1 MTYLPIVSVNVV
13 RSKNRLL
20 KELSYDENNQKI
32 RTQKQT
38 YATTLFCG
46 VVSPITTEKTP
57 LENLPVRPRD
67 NRLPAPGSI
76 ITKTYRGKTIEV
88 KVLENGFEDEGKV
101 FKSISR
107 VAMTIVKRP
116 ISGYVF
122 FGLTK

>member
-1 MTYLPIVSVNVV
+1 MKTNIKKSAP
-13 RSKNRLL
+13 KT
-20 KELSYDENNQKI
+20 KP
-32 RTQKQT
+32 TQP
-38 YATTLFCG
+38 AVLR
-46 VVSPITTEKTP
+46 VVSPIAPEETT

-67 NRLPAPGSI
+67 SRLPAPGNI

-88 KVLENGFEDEGKV
+88 KVLANGFEYEGKV

>member
-1 MTYLPIVSVNVV
+1 MKKNTKKSVTKTKPMQPAV
-13 RSKNRLL
+13 L
-20 KELSYDENNQKI
+20 Q
-32 RTQKQT
+32 
-38 YATTLFCG
+38 
-46 VVSPITTEKTP
+46 VVSPIMQAETA
-57 LENLPVRPRD
+57 LENLPARPRD
-67 NRLPAPGSI
+67 NRLPAPGNI

-88 KVLENGFEDEGKV
+88 KVLENGFEYEGKV

>member
-1 MTYLPIVSVNVV
+1 MKKNTKKSA
-13 RSKNRLL
+13 SKNKPTRPAVL
-20 KELSYDENNQKI
+20 
-32 RTQKQT
+32 R
-38 YATTLFCG
+38 A
-46 VVSPITTEKTP
+46 VSPITIEGSP
-57 LENLPVRPRD
+57 LENMPARLRD
-67 NRLPAPGSI
+67 RRLPKLGSI

-88 KVLENGFEDEGKV
+88 KVLENGFEYEGKV

>member
-1 MTYLPIVSVNVV
+1 MKKNIKKSVT
-13 RSKNRLL
+13 KT
-20 KELSYDENNQKI
+20 KP
-32 RTQKQT
+32 TQP
-38 YATTLFCG
+38 AVLR
-46 VVSPITTEKTP
+46 VVSPITQVESTVA
-57 LENLPVRPRD
+57 NLPIQPRD

-88 KVLENGFEDEGKV
+88 KVLENGFEYEGKV

-107 VAMTIVKRP
+107 VAMTIVKRQ

>member
-1 MTYLPIVSVNVV
+1 MKKNTKKSVA
-13 RSKNRLL
+13 KNTPAKPAVLR
-20 KELSYDENNQKI
+20 
-32 RTQKQT
+32 
-38 YATTLFCG
+38 
-46 VVSPITTEKTP
+46 VVSPITTEETP

-67 NRLPAPGSI
+67 NRLPALGSI

-88 KVLENGFEDEGKV
+88 KVLENGFEYEGKV

-107 VAMTIVKRP
+107 VAMTILKRP

>member
-1 MTYLPIVSVNVV
+1 MK
-13 RSKNRLL
+13 KNT
-20 KELSYDENNQKI
+20 KKSAPK
-32 RTQKQT
+32 
-38 YATTLFCG
+38 TTSAKPAVLR
-46 VVSPITTEKTP
+46 VVSPIITEETP

-88 KVLENGFEDEGKV
+88 KVLGNGFEYEGKV

-107 VAMTIVKRP
+107 VAMTIVKRQ

-122 FGLTK
+122 FGLSK

>member
-1 MTYLPIVSVNVV
+1 MK
-13 RSKNRLL
+13 KNT
-20 KELSYDENNQKI
+20 KKSAPKNKP
-32 RTQKQT
+32 TQP
-38 YATTLFCG
+38 AVLR
-46 VVSPITTEKTP
+46 VVSPITTEETP

-67 NRLPAPGSI
+67 NRLPAPGNI

-88 KVLENGFEDEGKV
+88 KVLENGFEYEGKV

-107 VAMTIVKRP
+107 VAMTIVKHP

>member
-1 MTYLPIVSVNVV
+1 MK
-13 RSKNRLL
+13 KNI
-20 KELSYDENNQKI
+20 KKSAPKTKP
-32 RTQKQT
+32 TQP
-38 YATTLFCG
+38 AVLR
-46 VVSPITTEKTP
+46 VVSPITSEETTLK
-57 LENLPVRPRD
+57 NLSVRPRD
-67 NRLPAPGSI
+67 SRVPAPGNI

-88 KVLENGFEDEGKV
+88 KVLENGFEYEGKV

>member
-1 MTYLPIVSVNVV
+1 MKKYIKKSTP
-13 RSKNRLL
+13 
-20 KELSYDENNQKI
+20 KI
-32 RTQKQT
+32 KPTQP
-38 YATTLFCG
+38 AVLR
-46 VVSPITTEKTP
+46 VVSPIAPEETT

-67 NRLPAPGSI
+67 NRLPTPGSI
-76 ITKTYRGKTIEV
+76 ITKTYRGKTIEI
-88 KVLENGFEDEGKV
+88 KVLENGFEYEGKV